1 MTVMMLMTMKAL
13 TIKRRGVW
21 ACCPDLTRCCAA
33 MDPYKVLGVPAS
45 QVKHPSDIDKVR
57 QRAKKLYK
65 RFAAEKNKFQAKKVM
80 EAFEMVQRNMKKIGE
95 GAYKLLGRG
104 RKERELDR
112 HFNHQ
117 TKEIKKD
124 RRVKRHL
131 TKARRG
137 EVHGEKRMHLP
148 GDKERIPTFRRSKKR
163 RRHKMAKI
171 KKPNVDVL
179 QGLERIAA
187 VLPQRTKFPKVVKLL
202 YRWTKEYMNVDN
214 REYIFRVLNDVTKL
228 PFLAEDSEGRQDVI
242 CVFEYVL
249 SYNSLWFKEDEKR
262 QMLGR
267 AWQLATVTFCQCFT
281 DDAFTLS
288 STIAK
293 LNEAFALI
301 EKSKP
306 EIDAY
311 LEEKQKRAAKH
322 EAKVEASKLEAKME
336 AKLEEKIEAKEE
348 DDKQV
353 NGKKAKLALPVEP
366 APAVSN
372 GKHQPVDPKQE
383 DGSDHEDFFG
393 VGAAGADDDDE
404 TSEEEECSD
413 DEELSDEEK
422 EPKSKESSIDVDEIE
437 SSSEAE
443 AEMCHRLNSGSSVS
457 FYLSEYSQAVK
468 PTLEEPAPHNSP
480 PRDPGAHAPV
490 RNCTGAP
497 GTTSR
502 SESSALAL
510 LLSKRR
516 LLRTGILAVLLSFV
530 VKLIKTDADIAALL
544 LKEKR
549 KSCQEM
555 SAFVFPVPCTEESL
569 ITIRRSP
576 RQHAVS
582 ALPGKD
588 FVERCLFTLFKN
600 RGPLWA
606 RNKVDTFFQVGA
618 DIAYL
623 GTKHEQ
629 SELDEH
635 GVSNAIATI
644 ITISA
649 SEPAGTGNRFSK
661 DMWAEQTFKTGEHKV
676 GEANNILESGRWGF
690 LCFALRVCYQIMRFI
705 LVHVS
710 ETFYIV

>member
-1 MTVMMLMTMKAL
+1 
-13 TIKRRGVW
+13 
-21 ACCPDLTRCCAA
+21 

-179 QGLERIAA
+179 QGLERLAA

-249 SYNSLWFKEDEKR
+249 SYNSLWFQEDEKR

-267 AWQLATVTFCQCFT
+267 AWQLATVTFCQCYT

-306 EIDAY
+306 DIDAY

-322 EAKVEASKLEAKME
+322 EAKVEASKLEAKTE

-393 VGAAGADDDDE
+393 AGATGADDDDE

-422 EPKSKESSIDVDEIE
+422 EPKSKAKCIDLDSDAEGGEISSEAEESSIDVDEIE

-443 AEMCHRLNSGSSVS
+443 
-457 FYLSEYSQAVK
+457 
-468 PTLEEPAPHNSP
+468 
-480 PRDPGAHAPV
+480 
-490 RNCTGAP
+490 
-497 GTTSR
+497 
-502 SESSALAL
+502 
-510 LLSKRR
+510 
-516 LLRTGILAVLLSFV
+516 
-530 VKLIKTDADIAALL
+530 
-544 LKEKR
+544 
-549 KSCQEM
+549 EM

-569 ITIRRSP
+569 ITIR
-576 RQHAVS
+576 
-582 ALPGKD
+582 KD

-606 RNKVDTFFQVGA
+606 RNKVDTFFQEIFYRRA
-618 DIAYL
+618 CLD
-623 GTKHEQ
+623 KEQ
-629 SELDEH
+629 
-635 GVSNAIATI
+635 
-644 ITISA
+644 
-649 SEPAGTGNRFSK
+649 
-661 DMWAEQTFKTGEHKV
+661 QTQVEAWQSRIKVLQKESEHKV
-676 GEANNILESGRWGF
+676 GEANNILESGRPVVDS
-690 LCFALRVCYQIMRFI
+690 REMRQVVDADSNNWAAKQTFDSREKSGAR
-705 LVHVS
+705 HV
-710 ETFYIV
+710 IR